1 MASGRVDSGDPEA
14 VALAPHSGYPKLE
27 VAWSCPNGYKG

>member
-1 MASGRVDSGDPEA
+1 MASGPVSSAYAEA

-27 VAWSCPNGYKG
+27 VAWSCPNGYRG